1 MECLNLA
8 QEVFLNKLLITVKK
22 KQKIELTK
30 EQGWHSEQ
38 ELVELGWSKPGSHLL
53 SITLEIYNY
62 EGQR

>member
-1 MECLNLA
+1 MECFNLA

>member
-38 ELVELGWSKPGSHLL
+38 EVGRAGLVKAGVPSLINS
-53 SITLEIYNY
+53 T
-62 EGQR
+62 